1 MFPKNAPDEAPMK
14 NRVKKDDAS
23 EYIKPSD
30 ADILKWRK
38 TGPLGKLHN
47 IVVFVRC
54 SPQRIQRFK
63 EISEKKGLLRDNDT
77 RWNSKYYMSERA
89 IELADQI
96 DYYCSKEKDLK
107 LDSRRS
113 DILPGAKH

>member
-1 MFPKNAPDEAPMK
+1 MFPKTAPDEAPTK
-14 NRVKKDDAS
+14 NQVKKDTTS

-47 IVVFVRC
+47 IVVFIRC
-54 SPQRIQRFK
+54 SAQRIQRFK
-63 EISEKKGLLRDNDT
+63 EINEKKGLLRDNDT
-77 RWNSKYYMSERA
+77 RWNSKYYMVERA

-107 LDSRRS
+107 LDSRMLYIQLR
-113 DILPGAKH
+113 GQH

>member
-1 MFPKNAPDEAPMK
+1 MFPKDAPNEVPAK
-14 NRVKKDDAS
+14 NKAQKDTTS

-47 IVVFVRC
+47 IVVFIRC

-63 EISEKKGLLRDNDT
+63 EISDKKGLLHDNDI
-77 RWNSKYYMSERA
+77 RWSSKYYMSERD

-107 LDSRRS
+107 LDSRMLH
-113 DILPGAKH
+113 ILLRAKQ

>member
-1 MFPKNAPDEAPMK
+1 VLGGEAP
-14 NRVKKDDAS
+14 
-23 EYIKPSD
+23 YIKPSD

-38 TGPLGKLHN
+38 TGPLSKLHN
-47 IVVFVRC
+47 IVVFIRYRL
-54 SPQRIQRFK
+54 QRIQRVK

-89 IELADQI
+89 IELADQV

-107 LDSRRS
+107 LDSRMLN
-113 DILPGAKH
+113 ILLGEKH